1 MAILSVAGR
10 WTARGAKIG
19 PVTFQTSARGA
30 AHDLSDSRWF
40 QLVARGGYAVSGV
53 LHVVIGWIAVRIA
66 LSGGSGGSSSA
77 DQSGALSEIKETAWG
92 PAFLWF
98 AVVALVALALW
109 QATEAVV
116 GGGARGG
123 DSTKQKAARAKAA
136 AKALVYLALAGLAF
150 GVVTG
155 ESGGGGGEKIT
166 QSLMSSGAGKV
177 AVAVAGLAIIVVG
190 GYHVYKGV
198 TKKFQ
203 EDLAGGPGGQLGR
216 GVIIA
221 GVAGYAAKGV
231 ALVVVGGLFVVGAV
245 QADPEK
251 ASGLDVA
258 LKSLADLPYGKVLLV
273 LVGAGF
279 VAYGVYSFARSRYAK
294 M

>member
-1 MAILSVAGR
+1 MI
-10 WTARGAKIG
+10 
-19 PVTFQTSARGA
+19 
-30 AHDLSDSRWF
+30 
-40 QLVARGGYAVSGV
+40 
-53 LHVVIGWIAVRIA
+53 IGWVAVRIA
-66 LSGGSGGSSSA
+66 IPGSSSSGTSA
-77 DQSGALSEIKETAWG
+77 DQSGALAEIKETAWG

-98 AVVALVALALW
+98 AVVALVALVVW
-109 QATEAVV
+109 QITEAIV
-116 GGGARGG
+116 GGSPRGD

-136 AKALVYLALAGLAF
+136 AKAVVYLVLAGLAF

-155 ESGGGGGEKIT
+155 ESSGGGGEKVT
-166 QSLMSSGAGKV
+166 RWLMSSGLGKV
-177 AVAVAGLAIIVVG
+177 AVAAAGLAIVVVG

-198 TKKFQ
+198 TKKFR

-216 GVIIA
+216 GVDVT
-221 GVAGYAAKGV
+221 GVAGYVAKGV

-273 LVGAGF
+273 LVGVGF
-279 VAYGVYSFARSRYAK
+279 VAYGVYSFARSRYAR

>member
-1 MAILSVAGR
+1 M
-10 WTARGAKIG
+10 
-19 PVTFQTSARGA
+19 
-30 AHDLSDSRWF
+30 
-40 QLVARGGYAVSGV
+40 SGV

-66 LSGGSGGSSSA
+66 LAGGSGDSSSA

-109 QATEAVV
+109 QATEAVT
-116 GGGARGG
+116 GAGTRGR
-123 DSTKQKAARAKAA
+123 DSAKQKAARAKAG
-136 AKALVYLALAGLAF
+136 AKAVVYLVLAVLAF

-155 ESGGGGGEKIT
+155 ESGGGGGEKVT
-166 QSLMSSGAGKV
+166 QSLMSNGPGKV
-177 AVAVAGLAIIVVG
+177 LVAVVGLVIVVVG

-198 TKKFQ
+198 TKKFR
-203 EDLAGGPGGQLGR
+203 EDLAGGPGGRLGR
-216 GVIIA
+216 GVIVAGIA
-221 GVAGYAAKGV
+221 GYVAKGV
-231 ALVVVGGLFVVGAV
+231 ALVVVGGLFVVGAL

-279 VAYGVYSFARSRYAK
+279 VAYGVYSFARARYAR